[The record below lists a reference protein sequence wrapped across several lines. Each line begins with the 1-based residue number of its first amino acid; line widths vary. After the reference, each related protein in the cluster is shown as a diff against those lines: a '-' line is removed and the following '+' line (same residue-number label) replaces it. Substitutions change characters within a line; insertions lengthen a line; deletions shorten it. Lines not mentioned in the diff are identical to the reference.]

1 LGETH
6 ITGIIPARYGSTRFP
21 GKALADIRGKS
32 MIQRVYEQAIKTLHR
47 VVVATDDQRIADHVK
62 NFGEVVMTGVHHQ
75 SGTDR
80 CAEVIE
86 KLAIHSGYIINIQ
99 GDEPFIQPEQI
110 QALSLVLD
118 GFTEIATLIKKA
130 EDVDEL
136 ENPNVVKVVIN
147 NRNEALYF
155 SRHKIPFVRQNS
167 GSQENSPVYYKHL
180 GVYAYRTDVLSEIA
194 SLKSSMLEKAESL
207 EQLRWLENGYKIKVV
222 ETNTETVGIDTP
234 ADLERLLMNPLFFGR

>member
-1 LGETH
+1 MGETH

>member
-1 LGETH
+1 
-6 ITGIIPARYGSTRFP
+6 
-21 GKALADIRGKS
+21 

-62 NFGEVVMTGVHHQ
+62 YFGEVVMTGVHHQ